1 MNEQAKQLRRE
12 YNRKY
17 RELNKEQ
24 INKRQNEWRRANKDK
39 VKEYSKNYWTK
50 KAQKLQELQA
60 G

>member
-1 MNEQAKQLRRE
+1 MDEQALQLRRE

-17 RELNKEQ
+17 REQNKEN

-39 VKEYSKNYWTK
+39 VREYNKNYWTK
-50 KAQKLQELQA
+50 KANELQVV